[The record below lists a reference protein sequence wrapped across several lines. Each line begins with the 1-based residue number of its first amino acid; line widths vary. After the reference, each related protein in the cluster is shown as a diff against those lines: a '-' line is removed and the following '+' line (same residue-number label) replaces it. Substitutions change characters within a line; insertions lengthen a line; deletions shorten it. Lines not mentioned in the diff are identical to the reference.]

1 MGDFALGGREVEY
14 VHRLPPPCPALH
26 VILPFRSSMDGVG
39 LPSSRLEIIAVAAL
53 SFVSSMDRRLAMS
66 LYCMS

>member
-1 MGDFALGGREVEY
+1 LNMSIDC
-14 VHRLPPPCPALH
+14 HRPALP